1 MSNELMIQEKPE
13 LTPAVWSMIN
23 GIVQSS
29 IMSKPEQFVVTK
41 KMLFAYESGLS
52 LSTAVNGGL
61 YCVKDRIE
69 AEGTVIRSKID
80 QLPNYHLKIDQADN
94 KGAVL
99 TLWRKAETDWPFA
112 LYGDGN
118 AKIGEWVKLG
128 EVSFTEED
136 AKRAGLINS
145 GKETYTK
152 YPADMY
158 LNRATSRLYKRLI
171 PWLFASPIY
180 IHGEIEGTDF
190 IEGEIVEYEPQLTLN
205 DLVSRFSPDDIL
217 KANGGKMPSTQA
229 EIETVMAKLSEESNG
244 Q

>member
-23 GIVQSS
+23 GIVESS
-29 IMSKPEQFVVTK
+29 TMSKPERAIVTK

-99 TLWRKAETDWPFA
+99 TLWRKAEIDWPFA
-112 LYGDGN
+112 LYGDGD

-190 IEGEIVEYEPQLTLN
+190 VEGEIVEYEPRLTLN
-205 DLVSRFSPDDIL
+205 DLVGRFSPDDIL
-217 KANGGKMPSTQA
+217 KANGGKMPATQA
-229 EIETVMAKLSEESNG
+229 EIEAVMDCLGGNSNG
-244 Q
+244 

>member
-1 MSNELMIQEKPE
+1 MSNELMIQDKPE

-23 GIVQSS
+23 GIVESS
-29 IMSKPEQFVVTK
+29 TMSKPERAVVTK

-69 AEGTVIRSKID
+69 VEGTVIRSKID
-80 QLPNYHLKIDQADN
+80 QLPNYHLKIDKSDN
-94 KGAVL
+94 TGATL
-99 TLWRKAETDWPFA
+99 SLWRKAEIDWPFA

-118 AKIGEWVKLG
+118 ADVGDWVKLG
-128 EVSFTEED
+128 EVSFGEED
-136 AKRAGLINS
+136 AKRADLS
-145 GKETYTK
+145 SKETYTK

-190 IEGEIVEYEPQLTLN
+190 EPELDTVIIEQPQTTLN
-205 DLVSRFSPDDIL
+205 DLVNRFSPDDIL
-217 KANGGKMPSTQA
+217 AANNGRMPSTQA
-229 EIETVMAKLSEESNG
+229 EINAVMTKLSEVNNV
-244 Q
+244 